1 MFCTV
6 ALGQDTATNPD
17 SLAKDYVVG
26 NWTAEGTVDG
36 KAVTGSM
43 RVRPAAGGM
52 CLIYNWSYGSS
63 QDNMVRGLAVG
74 GRDPKT
80 TDFFEYTFESNGSH
94 FISRYP
100 GEAFPDTSVG
110 YGERTGT
117 VHGKPYKGK
126 ITVDRKG
133 RDHFVYTVVSEQGVD
148 EEFTFR
154 RIQEEQ
160 VVSPA
165 YEHLKDLEDF
175 VGDWVA
181 NDTLT
186 EDMPGF
192 AKKGEKVTFRATGRW
207 IQNKSIMNTDFTATT
222 AAGSANHE
230 RWIFGW
236 DAVNKKIVYSGFDS
250 LGGRVWGE
258 TKKVNPDR
266 WIWESNWANADG
278 TQGSLTG
285 TMTMLDGNNTHDHQF
300 TNSVVDG
307 KPQPDGKLVYK
318 RVK

>member
-1 MFCTV
+1 
-6 ALGQDTATNPD
+6 
-17 SLAKDYVVG
+17 
-26 NWTAEGTVDG
+26 
-36 KAVTGSM
+36 M
-43 RVRPAAGGM
+43 RVRAAAGGS
-52 CLIYNWSYGSS
+52 CLIFSWSYGSS
-63 QDNMVRGLAVG
+63 PDNMVRGLAVG

-80 TDFFEYTFESNGSH
+80 TDFFEYNFESNGSH

-100 GEAFPDTSVG
+100 GEAFPDTGVG

-148 EEFTFR
+148 EEFTYR
-154 RIQEEQ
+154 RVQEEQ

-175 VGDWVA
+175 IGDWVA
-181 NDTLT
+181 ERHIDPRHAGICQERGKGDVSCNRPLDTEQGHHEILT
-186 EDMPGF
+186 SQPRRPL
-192 AKKGEKVTFRATGRW
+192 AST
-207 IQNKSIMNTDFTATT
+207 
-222 AAGSANHE
+222 NHE

-258 TKKVNPDR
+258 IKKENPDK

-285 TMTMLDGNNTHDHQF
+285 TMTMLDNNNTHVH
-300 TNSVVDG
+300 NSRTAWSMASRSPMENSCISG
-307 KPQPDGKLVYK
+307 
-318 RVK
+318 